1 MVTTAE
7 LQTELFGKDLPSFE
21 QIKKLSVFVNS
32 SDRTRDAIRQKALE
46 SSSNPLA
53 AGIALWLCG
62 SYSQAEELLKK
73 AKDCVQKSLALGCL
87 YRSQGNYDKAIELF
101 ESAKKQQAES
111 LTVAMEKAETYRRAG
126 QFDEAQKEI
135 KACVNFQNVSAEYHY
150 QLGRL
155 QDALG
160 QYDEAADNYQI
171 AIDLD
176 PNHVQAVFQLG
187 YTHDLRG
194 EEDVA
199 MEYYKKA
206 TQILPS
212 HVNALLNL
220 AVLYEDREDYQ
231 KAMQCVNAV
240 LNSHPN
246 HAKAALFK
254 KDIASS
260 QTMIYDE
267 EREKRKDRQNKIL
280 EIPISDFELSVRS
293 RNCLKKMNI
302 STLGDLLRTTEA
314 ELLSYKNFGE
324 TSLQEIKKILDSKG
338 LRLGMAL
345 EQKAGPAAPASV
357 TEDIS
362 GASPELLNKSV
373 DELELSVRARRAL
386 AKLGVKFFYD
396 LVNKTE
402 AELLGCKNFG
412 VTSLNE
418 IKEKLATFGLSLRKL
433 D

>member
-21 QIKKLSVFVNS
+21 QIKKLSAIVNS
-32 SDRTRDAIRQKALE
+32 SDRIRDAIRQKAQD

-62 SYSQAEELLKK
+62 STSQAEELLKK
-73 AKDCVQKSLALGCL
+73 AKDCAQKSLALGSL
-87 YRSQGNYDKAIELF
+87 YRAQGIYDKAIEQF

-135 KACVNFQNVSAEYHY
+135 KTCINFQNVSAEYHY

-160 QYDEAADNYQI
+160 QYDEAADNYLT
-171 AIDLD
+171 AINLD

-187 YTHDLRG
+187 YINDLRG

-212 HVNALLNL
+212 HVNALMNL
-220 AVLYEDREDYQ
+220 AVLYEDRGDYSR
-231 KAMQCVNAV
+231 AMQCVNAV
-240 LNSHPN
+240 LRSHPG

-254 KDIASS
+254 KDISSS

-302 STLGDLLRTTEA
+302 CTLGDLLRTTEA

-324 TSLQEIKKILDSKG
+324 TSLLEIKKILDSKG

-345 EQKAGPAAPASV
+345 EQKASAAPVSA
-357 TEDIS
+357 TEDVG

-386 AKLGVKFFYD
+386 AKLGVKVFYD
-396 LVNKTE
+396 LVSKTE

-418 IKEKLATFGLSLRKL
+418 IKEKLANFGLGLRKL

>member
-21 QIKKLSVFVNS
+21 QIKKLSVVVNS
-32 SDRTRDAIRQKALE
+32 SDRIRDAIRQKAQD

-62 SYSQAEELLKK
+62 STSQAEELLKK
-73 AKDCVQKSLALGCL
+73 AKDCAQKSLALGSL
-87 YRSQGNYDKAIELF
+87 YRARGIYDKAIEQF

-135 KACVNFQNVSAEYHY
+135 KTCINFQNVSAEYHY

-160 QYDEAADNYQI
+160 QYDEAADNYLA
-171 AIDLD
+171 AINLD

-187 YTHDLRG
+187 YINDLRG
-194 EEDVA
+194 EEDIA

-212 HVNALLNL
+212 HVNALMNL
-220 AVLYEDREDYQ
+220 AVLYEDREDYYR
-231 KAMQCVNAV
+231 AMQCVNAV
-240 LNSHPN
+240 LRSHPG

-254 KDIASS
+254 KDISSS

-302 STLGDLLRTTEA
+302 CTLGDLLRTTEA

-324 TSLQEIKKILDSKG
+324 TSLLEIKKILDSKG

-345 EQKAGPAAPASV
+345 EQKAGAAPASA
-357 TEDIS
+357 TEDVG

-386 AKLGVKFFYD
+386 AKLGVKVFYD
-396 LVNKTE
+396 LVSRTE

-418 IKEKLATFGLSLRKL
+418 IKEKLANFGLGLRKL

>member
-1 MVTTAE
+1 MAITAE
-7 LQTELFGKDLPSFE
+7 LQTELFGKDLRSFE
-21 QIKKLSVFVNS
+21 QIKKLSVVVNS
-32 SDRTRDAIRQKALE
+32 SDRTREVIRQKALD

-62 SYSQAEELLKK
+62 CYAQAEELLKK
-73 AKDCVQKSLALGCL
+73 AKDCAQKSLALGSL
-87 YRSQGNYDKAIELF
+87 YRAQGLYDKAIEQF

-126 QFDEAQKEI
+126 QFDNAQKEI
-135 KACVNFQNVSAEYHY
+135 KTCLNFQNVSAEYHY

-160 QYDEAADNYQI
+160 NYDEAAENYQT
-171 AIDLD
+171 AINLD

-187 YTHDLRG
+187 YINDLRG
-194 EEDVA
+194 EEEIA
-199 MEYYKKA
+199 MDYYKKA

-220 AVLYEDREDYQ
+220 AVLYEDREDYYR
-231 KAMQCVNAV
+231 AMQCVNTV
-240 LNSHPN
+240 LRSHPG

-254 KDIASS
+254 KDISSS

-302 STLGDLLRTTEA
+302 STIGDLLKTTEA

-324 TSLQEIKKILDSKG
+324 TSLLEIKKILDSKG

-345 EQKAGPAAPASV
+345 EQKAGAASV
-357 TEDIS
+357 STTEDVG
-362 GASPELLNKSV
+362 GASPELLNKPV
-373 DELELSVRARRAL
+373 DDLELSVRARRAL
-386 AKLGVKFFYD
+386 AKLGVKVFYD
-396 LVNKTE
+396 LVSRTE

-418 IKEKLATFGLSLRKL
+418 IKEKLSNFGLGLRKL